1 MTPAGRTTRRD
12 RRERDRGRGRRA
24 AGAAAVW
31 LLVLPGAAW
40 AVVRAGGWE
49 RGPLVQLFAFT
60 PYVAAGALIPA
71 AVATLSRRWLAAA
84 VGVSA
89 AAVLA
94 SSVAPRALP
103 DRHGGPTDG
112 VDLPV
117 MTANLLEGGAD
128 PATIVDLVRGHDV
141 AVLALQEFTP
151 AAQSA
156 LASAG
161 LGDLLPYS
169 ALGAQEGTTGSALYS
184 RFPIT
189 AAGVRRNGG
198 GFHQAYGTIQPPG
211 AGPLAVESA
220 HPLAPYAID
229 VLPDWR
235 ADLANQP
242 RPDPDGPPLILLG
255 DFNATLDH
263 EALRAL
269 IAHGYRDAADATGAG
284 LIGTWG
290 PYDGDPIPAVTIDH
304 VLVDRRIGVRNVRVY
319 ALPRSDHRTIVST
332 LIVPPAT

>member
-1 MTPAGRTTRRD
+1 
-12 RRERDRGRGRRA
+12 
-24 AGAAAVW
+24 VW
-31 LLVLPGAAW
+31 TLVLPGAAW

-60 PYVAAGALIPA
+60 PYVAAGLWIPA
-71 AVATLSRRWLAAA
+71 AAAAVSRRWLAAA

-103 DRHGGPTDG
+103 DRHRGRTDG

-117 MTANLLEGGAD
+117 MTANMLAGGAD
-128 PATIVDLVRGHDV
+128 PVTIVDLVRRHGV

-151 AAQSA
+151 AAETA
-156 LASAG
+156 LKAAG
-161 LGDLLPYS
+161 LDSLLPYS
-169 ALGAQEGTTGSALYS
+169 SLAAAEDTSGSALYS

-198 GFHQAYGTIQPPG
+198 GFQQAYGTVQPPG

-220 HPLAPYAID
+220 HPVAPYSVGA
-229 VLPDWR
+229 LPDWR

-242 RPDPDGPPLILLG
+242 RPDPNGPPCILLG
-255 DFNATLDH
+255 DFNSTLDH
-263 EALRAL
+263 EPLRAL
-269 IAHGYRDAADATGAG
+269 IGRGYRDAADATGAG

-290 PYDGDPIPAVTIDH
+290 PYNGRPIPAVTIDH
-304 VLVDRRIGVRNVRVY
+304 VLMDRRIGVRDVRVY
-319 ALPRSDHRTIVST
+319 GMPRSDHRTIVAT
-332 LIVPPAT
+332 MILPPAA